1 MSDLL
6 LCDIP
11 ESVVDAL
18 EQRAAHHGRTL
29 QEELRIILAL
39 AALQPEGISPAEEI
53 AQVQHYFE
61 KRGRNLEDST
71 PLLREDRAR

>member
-11 ESVVDAL
+11 DGVVDAL

-29 QEELRIILAL
+29 HEELRIILAL

-53 AQVQHYFE
+53 AQIHGYFQ
-61 KRGRNLEDST
+61 KRGRNLDDST